1 MDSSPGDCSVNGT
14 LKSQLS
20 LSLPPPSCKL
30 VALPY
35 KCPTGVSLQTLPSL
49 VASNSLLSVL
59 QVDASSQSQLIADIR
74 QFIHLYGNEHSL
86 TGRAIARV
94 LHGIDSPR
102 FPATTWGRVRRFWR
116 CQLHV
121 HFHVVVREATAQLLL
136 LR

>member
-1 MDSSPGDCSVNGT
+1 MGRGRQSE
-14 LKSQLS
+14 
-20 LSLPPPSCKL
+20 KL
-30 VALPY
+30 DRGNRPKYLLNRSITHY
-35 KCPTGVSLQTLPSL
+35 YYYYYYC
-49 VASNSLLSVL
+49 LSVW
-59 QVDASSQSQLIADIR
+59 QVDADSLSQLTADIR
-74 QFIHLYGNEHSL
+74 QFIHLYGSEHPL

-136 LR
+136 IR